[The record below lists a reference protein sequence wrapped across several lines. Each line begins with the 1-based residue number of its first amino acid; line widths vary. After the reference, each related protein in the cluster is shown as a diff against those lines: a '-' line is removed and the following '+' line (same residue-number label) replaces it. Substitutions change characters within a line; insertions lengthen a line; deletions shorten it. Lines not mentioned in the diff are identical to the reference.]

1 MEKIKKRLVIL
12 QTKKQA
18 LKYYL
23 NYQDKDNDLVL
34 PIGPDSMYISQKY
47 NSRITHLGEFW
58 DESEYK
64 DAKQKSEY
72 KIDILVENLNN
83 YSLKV
88 DYNNF
93 IEIGNYFSFQLWV
106 IIGQIHY
113 NQFIIQSIFDK
124 LKPNSILCFEKT
136 KQEIYLDYRPDP
148 DTIFIDILKTHR
160 SISSLEFKVIKLGES
175 RKKNT
180 NREKILSL
188 IPTFLRTLLRNIRD
202 NSLIKNK
209 KNPANNLLVI
219 GGAGDW
225 IKLNNY
231 NEFNSLYKLNFA
243 PKLMLCKANDFNSKE
258 LQEILYN
265 QITNE
270 NFGTLNLT
278 YLINLINSNLNLFIY
293 NLSFVKKNI
302 AFYDAV
308 VTNVFTFP
316 LDLFLAHV
324 ASSLNLPVIVWQHG
338 EKGQIFDPTIKS
350 TELLYASNYFCYA
363 DSVKKY
369 FLNLNINSNTR
380 YDVVGS
386 IEKNVSWKNGNS
398 IVYATGKW
406 FKTATPFISKSNPD
420 KRLFDAH
427 NLILNYLTK
436 YTEKFE
442 VIFRPNNS
450 PGQNDIPYSFK
461 NIRIDFDTTFTKLL
475 QDAKIVILDTPAT
488 TLVEACSTEV
498 PIFVLG
504 GRAEYNLD
512 FLQTIKRRVIW
523 KETPEEL
530 IVAIENFIQKNE
542 YPSNLLDTDYLN
554 KYCANSDNNEV
565 LKKVMYSLNKAI
577 IKKI

>member
-12 QTKKQA
+12 QTKSQA

-47 NSRITHLGEFW
+47 NSTITHLGEFW

-64 DAKQKSEY
+64 NAKQKSEN

-83 YSLKV
+83 YSLKI
-88 DYNNF
+88 DYNDF

-148 DTIFIDILKTHR
+148 DRIFIDILKTHR
-160 SISSLEFKVIKLGES
+160 SIASLEFKVIKLRES

-209 KNPANNLLVI
+209 KNAANKLLVI

-243 PKLMLCKANDFNSKE
+243 PKLMLCKTNDFNSKE

-270 NFGTLNLT
+270 NFGALNLT
-278 YLINLINSNLNLFIY
+278 YLINLINSNLNLFIN

-302 AFYDAV
+302 ATYDAV

-369 FLNLNINSNTR
+369 FLKLNINSNTR

-461 NIRIDFDTTFTKLL
+461 NIKIDFDTTFTKLL
-475 QDAKIVILDTPAT
+475 KDAKIVILDTPAT

-542 YPSNLLDTDYLN
+542 YPSNLLDRDYLN

-565 LKKVMYSLNKAI
+565 LKKVIFSLNKAI

>member
-1 MEKIKKRLVIL
+1 MDSNNKRLVII
-12 QTKKQA
+12 QTKAQA

-23 NYQDKDNDLVL
+23 NYQDKENDLVL
-34 PIGPDSMYISQKY
+34 PIGPESMYISEKY
-47 NSRITHLGEFW
+47 KSTIAHLGEFW
-58 DESEYK
+58 DESDYK
-64 DAKQKSEY
+64 VAKEKSEN
-72 KIDILVENLNN
+72 KIDNLINNLNN
-83 YSLKV
+83 FSLKV

-93 IEIGNYFSFQLWV
+93 IEIGNYYSFQLWV

-113 NQFIIQSIFDK
+113 NQFIIQSIFNK
-124 LKPNSILCFEKT
+124 LEPKSILCFEK
-136 KQEIYLDYRPDP
+136 KKEEIFLEYRPDP
-148 DTIFIDILKTHR
+148 DRIFVDILKTYKNK
-160 SISSLEFKVIKLGES
+160 SNLEFKIVKIRES
-175 RKKNT
+175 KKNNT
-180 NREKILSL
+180 IREKILSL
-188 IPTFLRTLLRNIRD
+188 IPNFLRSILRKIRD
-202 NSLIKNK
+202 NSLLNNK
-209 KNPANNLLVI
+209 STATNELLLL

-225 IKLNNY
+225 IKLHNFI
-231 NEFNSLYKLNFA
+231 EFNSSFRLHFA
-243 PKLMLCKANDFNSKE
+243 PKLKHYKSDKIFTKKLT
-258 LQEILYN
+258 EIIHD
-265 QITNE
+265 QIKNE
-270 NFGTLNLT
+270 NFRSLNLT
-278 YLINLINSNLNLFIY
+278 YFINLIDSDLNLFIK
-293 NLSFVKKNI
+293 NFNVIKKSLKS
-302 AFYDAV
+302 YDAII
-308 VTNVFTFP
+308 TNVFTFP
-316 LDLFLAHV
+316 LDLYYAHV
-324 ASSLNLPVIVWQHG
+324 AYSLNLPVIVWQHG
-338 EKGQIFDPTIKS
+338 EKGQSYDPSIKY
-350 TELLYASNYFCYA
+350 TELLYTTNYFCYA
-363 DSVKKY
+363 DSVKLFYLK
-369 FLNLNINSNTR
+369 LNLNYKIK

-386 IEKNVSWKNGNS
+386 VEKNVSWKNGNS
-398 IVYATGKW
+398 IIYATGKW

-461 NIRIDFDTTFTKLL
+461 NIKIDFDTTFTKLL
-475 QDAKIVILDTPAT
+475 KDAKIVILDTPAT

-542 YPSNLLDTDYLN
+542 YPANLLDTDYLN

-565 LKKVMYSLNKAI
+565 LKKVIYSLNKAI

>member
-64 DAKQKSEY
+64 YAKQKSEK

-83 YSLKV
+83 YSLKI
-88 DYNNF
+88 DFNNF